1 MEVLGGLFAL
11 TVITLMSGVRVVKEY
26 DRLVVMRFGRI
37 VGTRGPG
44 LKLVVPFIERS
55 QRVDVRVVTMPIPT
69 QEAIT
74 RDNVMV
80 KVTAVCFFQVENP
93 EKAVLNVQ
101 DPIESTGQLA
111 QATLR
116 NIIGQYEL
124 DELLTARDKVN
135 ARLKAA
141 VDEDTERWGIRI
153 VSMEIKDMSVPEQM
167 RRAMARQAEAERLR
181 RATVTS
187 AEGEVQAAA
196 KLAEAADI
204 IFAQPGT
211 FELRRLQ
218 SLMDV
223 SIGKNTMMLVP
234 TPFSLTGVEQTHD
247 VDDAADA

>member
-204 IFAQPGT
+204 IFAQSGT